1 VPLLVVSVTA
11 SEVEPRETEE
21 EFLNE
26 LKSTA
31 VQKLSAV
38 HKNKLKLLKD
48 EKAHQRQMEKEK
60 EK

>member
-1 VPLLVVSVTA
+1 LVVSVTA